1 VKRLYFVLGIIIA
14 CSALLSAA
22 DTAPET
28 AEPFG
33 MFVPIAFYT
42 SDTGIAGGALVQR
55 IYPSGFN
62 MSLAGFY
69 TQKNQVNVFYNTSY
83 FSPDFP
89 WWIQYDG
96 SGRYYPESF
105 YGVGPETG
113 LEDEEQYTNVG
124 LDQDISLYRRL
135 GQGIYAGPVLR
146 YRLVELIEPDEG
158 GVIDSDL
165 IDGTEGYRLWGAG
178 MGFGTGRDLIALS
191 DSAAIYYEASLLY
204 AATFQG
210 DETEGVTAESDLR
223 LFYDLDGILPSLKEH
238 QLALQQITLL
248 AGGDLPFPELPSIG
262 GSNSMRGYAADRYR
276 DSAAVLLQADYRFP
290 LYRKFKGALFAGIG
304 NVGDDIPA
312 ALSKGGV
319 KLAGGGGLRFQA
331 GPTPDTSFRLDF
343 AFTGEGYGVY
353 FTFGEAF

>member
-1 VKRLYFVLGIIIA
+1 MKRFFLTLGFLA
-14 CSALLSAA
+14 ASSALLPAA
-22 DTAPET
+22 DSPPEP

-42 SDTGIAGGALVQR
+42 SDTGVAGGALIQR

-83 FSPDFP
+83 FNPDFP

-105 YGVGPETG
+105 YGVGPGTG
-113 LEDEEQYTNVG
+113 LDDEEQYVNVG
-124 LDQDISLYRRL
+124 LNQDFSLYRRL
-135 GQGIYAGPVLR
+135 RRNIYAGPVLR
-146 YRLVELIEPDEG
+146 YRIVELIEPDEG
-158 GVIDSDL
+158 GLIDNDL
-165 IDGTEGYRLWGAG
+165 IDGTEGYQLWGAG
-178 MGFGTGRDLIALS
+178 LGVGTGRDLIPLS
-191 DSAAIYYEASLLY
+191 ASTAFYYEASVLY

-223 LFYDLDGILPSLKEH
+223 LFYNLSGILPSLEEH
-238 QLALQQITLL
+238 QLAFQQITRL

-262 GSNSMRGYAADRYR
+262 GSSNMRGYAADRYR

-290 LYRKFKGALFAGIG
+290 LYRKLKGALFAGIG
-304 NVGDDIPA
+304 NVGEDIPS
-312 ALSKGGV
+312 ALSRGGV
-319 KLAGGGGLRFQA
+319 KFAGGGGLRFQA